1 MEQRRTNTRALV
13 ILLAL
18 MLTCGIL
25 AVVGGYQLLN
35 RPRSLVPT
43 LAFPTDLFPEPTPTI
58 YPSEVTVI
66 EQVQMLGRLET
77 ISYHIEKVVTAESGQ
92 GPLDFLLG
100 DKLLLIARGTVI
112 AGVDLTQVGPDDV
125 LITDDGTVYFR
136 LPKATVFVATLDN
149 QRTEVYDRRTGLVG
163 MNPQLETAARQQAE
177 LLIREAAEEYGV
189 LEKADENARQVMRS
203 LFVALRLEHI
213 IFVDELPTLTP
224 SPTPLPSATPTVTP

>member
-1 MEQRRTNTRALV
+1 MEQKEHKTRVLL

-18 MLTCGIL
+18 VLTCGIL
-25 AVVGGYQLLN
+25 AVAGGYWLLN
-35 RPRSLVPT
+35 RPRSLAPT
-43 LAFPTDLFPEPTPTI
+43 LVLPTNLFPEPTPTI

-66 EQVQMLGRLET
+66 EQVQLLGRLET
-77 ISYHIEKVVTAESGQ
+77 VSYHIEKVVTAESGQ

-112 AGVDLTQVGPDDV
+112 AGVDLNQVGPGDV
-125 LITDDGTVYFR
+125 LITGDGTVYFR
-136 LPKATVFVATLDN
+136 LPKAAVFMATLDN

-203 LFVALRLEHI
+203 LFLALRLQHV
-213 IFVDELPTLTP
+213 IFVDQLPTLTP
-224 SPTPLPSATPTVTP
+224 SPTPVVTETPVPTP